1 MKRPLLVID
10 AIDVRGFSFWHV
22 SVSEELTASTARR
35 CGFGS
40 EMPLQRSAFLNGA
53 WESSVK
59 VELRRCKKVSPG
71 SSVLGETGR
80 LTGGERSGDRR
91 SEVANSKSAKVA
103 EVSEN
108 CHGNLGGT
116 GTIELF
122 LLFTLTPPAADILH
136 SSTLGCSYPKLE
148 I

>member
-1 MKRPLLVID
+1 M
-10 AIDVRGFSFWHV
+10 F
-22 SVSEELTASTARR
+22 R
-35 CGFGS
+35 CDFGS
-40 EMPLQRSAFLNGA
+40 EMSLQRSAFINGA
-53 WESSVK
+53 WGSSIK
-59 VELRRCKKVSPG
+59 VELRRCKKESPG
-71 SSVLGETGR
+71 SRVLGETGR
-80 LTGGERSGDRR
+80 LTGGERIGDRR
-91 SEVANSKSAKVA
+91 SEVANSKPAKVA